1 RKRRVSRDGHLVLY
15 QRRGN
20 AQGRARRRTRTVD
33 FAPVAP
39 RVGDV
44 LEYRLAA
51 VADGDA
57 QRTGDLQFALALVT
71 LVAVA
76 AVGGAH
82 ERLRLAL
89 EAGEQVLA
97 ARIAGIHQRQQL
109 VLALT
114 QLGGDGLAILR
125 RERAVAGAQGQLAH
139 AQQHG
144 IYRVERHFLLGQAA
158 VRRRQVGVVLVEHV
172 LLLFELQQAHRCDR
186 VVGRREDTV
195 AGADLLLGARNVGVV
210 ALQSGDAVVEG
221 LQGRDAHG
229 RACYLKELINV
240 SNKERAT

>member
-1 RKRRVSRDGHLVLY
+1 PISVDRARGEHQVGIDGWVGEIRGGRQVIDDVLALRSEMHTHPCRRKRRVSRDGHLVLY

-76 AVGGAH
+76 AVGGAD
-82 ERLRLAL
+82 ERLRLAVG
-89 EAGEQVLA
+89 AGEQVLV
-97 ARIAGIHQRQQL
+97 ARIAGIHERQEL

-158 VRRRQVGVVLVEHV
+158 
-172 LLLFELQQAHRCDR
+172 
-186 VVGRREDTV
+186 
-195 AGADLLLGARNVGVV
+195 
-210 ALQSGDAVVEG
+210 
-221 LQGRDAHG
+221 
-229 RACYLKELINV
+229 
-240 SNKERAT
+240 